1 MDVGKALPCDIE
13 DVIRITNIKVV
24 RNTGTQLHCRCPFC
38 DDRKAHMNVRIGAN
52 VFRCNRCGRGG
63 GVLHLY
69 AYMYDVSL
77 KTAYDELCRIFG
89 EGEKVRVPR
98 TERKKIEVVSQELPL
113 ASAAVRNNTYSNLL
127 TLLSLGAKHRA
138 DLIQRG
144 LSGEDI
150 ARLGYRTTPA
160 VRSARIVTEL
170 IDRGCD
176 LRGVPGFYCDEGTG
190 QWKLDIRASGIMMPD
205 RNSRG
210 EIEAIQI
217 RLDKVYKS
225 KFNNLTST
233 EKYYGATAACCPH
246 FVGVGEDT
254 DSVYLTEGVMKA
266 DIAHCISSE
275 LGQPRAFV
283 GITGV
288 RNLDKVKRAMREL
301 DEMGIHRIN
310 VVFDMDDLT
319 NKNVQEAKLEVLE
332 AGSEAGFEMT
342 PVRWN
347 PSYKGIDDLLCAI
360 KERRKIVD
368 EVRRLGA
375 SCDNAG

>member
-1 MDVGKALPCDIE
+1 
-13 DVIRITNIKVV
+13 
-24 RNTGTQLHCRCPFC
+24 
-38 DDRKAHMNVRIGAN
+38 
-52 VFRCNRCGRGG
+52 
-63 GVLHLY
+63 
-69 AYMYDVSL
+69 
-77 KTAYDELCRIFG
+77 
-89 EGEKVRVPR
+89 
-98 TERKKIEVVSQELPL
+98 
-113 ASAAVRNNTYSNLL
+113 
-127 TLLSLGAKHRA
+127 
-138 DLIQRG
+138 
-144 LSGEDI
+144 
-150 ARLGYRTTPA
+150 
-160 VRSARIVTEL
+160 
-170 IDRGCD
+170 
-176 LRGVPGFYCDEGTG
+176 
-190 QWKLDIRASGIMMPD
+190 MPD

-368 EVRRLGA
+368 EIRRLGA